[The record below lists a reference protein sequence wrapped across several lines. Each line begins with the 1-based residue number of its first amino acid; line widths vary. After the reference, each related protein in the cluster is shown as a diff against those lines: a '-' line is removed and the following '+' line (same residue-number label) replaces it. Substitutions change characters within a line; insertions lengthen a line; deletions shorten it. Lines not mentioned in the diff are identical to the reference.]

1 MSALI
6 LMAAV
11 IIAAVVAAFRVGV
24 EAGKN
29 IASAHCSECEKW
41 RVVPDEIEEMIA
53 G

>member
-24 EAGKN
+24 EAGKRMEQ
-29 IASAHCSECEKW
+29 A
-41 RVVPDEIEEMIA
+41 VPQQVRDEIEEMIA